1 MAIHWKTISSPE
13 MADAAIQASHEHPIV
28 IFKHSTTCPISG
40 IAKMRLEGDWDLENL
55 PAYYVDVKSDR
66 QSSLHIAEALEV
78 HHESPQMIVVSN
90 GEAVYDTSHLDI
102 NIQEVHDGLKE
113 IAHQ

>member
-1 MAIHWKTISSPE
+1 MAITWNTIHSPE
-13 MADAAIQASHEHPIV
+13 MADQAIQHSHDQAIV

-40 IAKMRLEGDWDLENL
+40 IAKMRLESDWDLDKL
-55 PAYYVDVKSDR
+55 PAYYVDVRADR
-66 QSSLHIAEALEV
+66 SASNHIAEALNV

-102 NIQEVHDGLKE
+102 TIQEVHDGLKE